1 MKVFHGLEE
10 YQQVTRPAVTIGT
23 FDGVHYGHQKILN
36 RLKTVAEQQQGESL
50 LMTFWPHPRKVL
62 QPANNDLALLNT
74 LNEKI
79 SLLERYGLDNL
90 LVLPFTR
97 EFSQQ
102 SAHGFIKDLLVDA
115 IGVHTLVIG
124 YDHRFGQNRE
134 GGYEDL
140 EAASHTY
147 GYHLEQIPAQ
157 EINDSTVSST
167 KVREAVEAG
176 RIQEV
181 TRYLQHYYLLRGTVV
196 YGDQLGRELGYPTAN
211 LEVEEDVKLIPAEGV
226 YLVRVHCL
234 GQTYHGMLNI
244 GRRPAVTANGDK
256 RVEVY
261 IFNFEGNLYEQT
273 VTLEFLEW
281 LRGDQHFDGLEAL
294 KAQMDQ
300 DMANALARIPDHPA
314 SG

>member
-1 MKVFHGLEE
+1 MRVFHRLEE

-23 FDGVHYGHQKILN
+23 FDGVHYGHQKILK
-36 RLKTVAEQQQGESL
+36 RLQTIAEQQQGESL

-62 QPANNDLALLNT
+62 QPDNKDLALLNT

-79 SLLERYGLDNL
+79 TLLERYGLDNL
-90 LVLPFTR
+90 LVLPFTK

-102 SAHGFIKDLLVDA
+102 SAQGFIKDLLVDA
-115 IGVHTLVIG
+115 LGVHTLVVG

-140 EAASHTY
+140 EAASHTH

-167 KVREAVEAG
+167 KVREALQAG
-176 RIQEV
+176 NIQEA
-181 TRYLQHYYLLRGTVV
+181 TDYLQHYYLLRGTVV

-226 YLVRVHCL
+226 YLVRVHGL
-234 GQTYHGMLNI
+234 GQVYHGMLNI
-244 GRRPAVTANGDK
+244 GKRPTVSANGDK

-261 IFNFEGNLYEQT
+261 IFNFEGDLYEQT
-273 VTLEFLEW
+273 LTLEFLEW

-300 DMANALARIPDHPA
+300 DMANALALIPEH
-314 SG
+314 SVST